1 MLKFII
7 TIVIASAFFLLLY
20 KEVFEKDLKSRFDE
34 DIVKTRIKYNNCL
47 KQYKESYCGIYDIP
61 YLESYCNE
69 LLICIN
75 TNEAKSSTNTNNL
88 TTRLQL
94 LIKYFIIDNFDL
106 FLNHYIYMD
115 DDNKKNNQNMIYN
128 TIFIIIIFL
137 LCLLLPMQLILRKIY
152 PNKVKE
158 KSTEPNHK
166 KQSNIN
172 VAPTD
177 TLKINDS

>member
-7 TIVIASAFFLLLY
+7 TIVIASTLFLLLY
-20 KEVFEKDLKSRFDE
+20 KEVFKKDLKSRFEE
-34 DIVKTRIKYNNCL
+34 DIVKSRIKYNNCL

-69 LLICIN
+69 LLLCIN
-75 TNEAKSSTNTNNL
+75 TNDARSSTNTNNL

-106 FLNHYIYMD
+106 FLNHYIYMNN
-115 DDNKKNNQNMIYN
+115 DNNNQNMIYN

-158 KSTEPNHK
+158 KSIEPNHK
-166 KQSNIN
+166 KQSNID
-172 VAPTD
+172 VSPTD
-177 TLKINDS
+177 TLKINDD